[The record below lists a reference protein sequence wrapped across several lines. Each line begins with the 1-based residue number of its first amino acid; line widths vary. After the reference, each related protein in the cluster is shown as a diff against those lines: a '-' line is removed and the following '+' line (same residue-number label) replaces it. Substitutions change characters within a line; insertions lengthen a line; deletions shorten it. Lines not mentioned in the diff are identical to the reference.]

1 MRHLL
6 GRAAVLACAFA
17 LYAQPSFAHSVPKHH
32 SVASAKSRFVKA
44 HTSKTRLAKSTK
56 APKLRRSL
64 GAPRLARVDV
74 PLPMARPAQPGD
86 RDVLALADIPVP
98 AARPDWDDPDADNA
112 DAAAADDQAPDTAPG
127 AVLAQAD
134 APAPDLSGDDAPR
147 IEVADRSYNCVAYM
161 RERTAFVIKGD
172 AGQWWDHA
180 EGYYDRA
187 PTPAANAVMV
197 FAATRSMKRGH
208 VALVT
213 KLVSD
218 RQIVVDHA
226 NWMRDGK
233 LYLNMP
239 VMDVS
244 PENDWSEVRVWNA
257 RDGQWGARVYP
268 IKGFVSARPAA

>member
-6 GRAAVLACAFA
+6 GRAAVLACTLA
-17 LYAQPSFAHSVPKHH
+17 LYAQPASAHSVPKHH
-32 SVASAKSRFVKA
+32 AVASAKTHGAKTA
-44 HTSKTRLAKSTK
+44 HLAKTLK
-56 APKLRRSL
+56 TPKLRHTL
-64 GAPRLARVDV
+64 DVDAPRLAHADV
-74 PLPMARPAQPGD
+74 PVPMARPAQPGD
-86 RDVLALADIPVP
+86 RHVLALADVPVP
-98 AARPDWDDPDADNA
+98 TARPDWDDPDADDA
-112 DAAAADDQAPDTAPG
+112 DTAAADSQTQDTPAADTA
-127 AVLAQAD
+127 LAQAD
-134 APAPDLSGDDAPR
+134 TQAPDLSGDDAPR
-147 IEVADRSYNCVAYM
+147 IEVADHAYNCVAYV
-161 RERTAFVIKGD
+161 RERTAFAIKGD

-187 PTPAANAVMV
+187 PAPAANAVMV
-197 FAATRSMKRGH
+197 FAATRSMRKGH

-244 PENDWSEVRVWNA
+244 PDNDWSEVRVWNA

-268 IKGFVSARPAA
+268 IKGFVSARPSA